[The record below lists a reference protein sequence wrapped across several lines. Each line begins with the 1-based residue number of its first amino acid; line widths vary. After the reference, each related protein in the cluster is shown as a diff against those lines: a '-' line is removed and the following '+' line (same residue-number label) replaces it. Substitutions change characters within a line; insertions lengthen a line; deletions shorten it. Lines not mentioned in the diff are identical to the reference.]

1 MANLYTP
8 GLKVSRRIRHR
19 TRRILPIP
27 GEVKVKQGDTATAEQ
42 IVAET
47 FMPGDVFPLNLASAL
62 SMPPGDVPECMLVK
76 EGDKIEIGQPIART
90 KGIFGLFKNEYKS
103 KTEGTLES
111 VSKTTGQLIV
121 RGDPIPVQ
129 VTAYLAGEVVEVM
142 PGQGVAIEA
151 EVSYIQGIFG
161 IGGEAHGPIRIAC
174 TDHTQELADDLIKP
188 DMKGQVIV
196 GGARMT
202 GKAVRK
208 AIQVGA
214 SAVISGGM
222 DDQDLKE
229 ILGYDLGVAIT
240 GSERIGITL
249 IITEGFGEIAMA
261 ERTFKLLAS
270 REGDEA
276 AVNGATQIRAG
287 VMRPEIMI
295 PLSAQEKADE
305 TEPVH
310 GRGILDIGTPVRV
323 IRDPY
328 FGSIGAVAALPSELY
343 TLGSESKARVLE
355 VEFDGGR
362 KVTVPRANVELIEE

>member
-1 MANLYTP
+1 MTHAYTP

-27 GEVKVKQGDTATAEQ
+27 GEVLVNVGDTVTARQ

-47 FMPGDVFPLNLASAL
+47 FMPGDITPLNLANIL
-62 SMPPGDVPECMLVK
+62 SMPPGDVPECVLVK
-76 EGDKIEIGQPIART
+76 EGDVVEVGQPIART
-90 KGIFGLFKNEYKS
+90 KGIFGMFKTEYKS
-103 KTEGTLES
+103 KVAGTLES
-111 VSKTTGQLIV
+111 ISKTTGQLIFRGEPLPV
-121 RGDPIPVQ
+121 RVD
-129 VTAYLAGEVVEVM
+129 AYLAGEVVEVI
-142 PGQGVAIEA
+142 PEQGVAIEA

-161 IGGEAHGPIRIAC
+161 IGGEAFGTIRKVC
-174 TDHTQELADDLIKP
+174 DSHSEELTDDKITS
-188 DMKGQVIV
+188 DMKGAILI

-208 AIQVGA
+208 AIDVGA

-240 GSERIGITL
+240 GSENIGITL

-261 ERTFKLLAS
+261 ERTFQLLAS

-276 AVNGATQIRAG
+276 SVNGATQIRAG
-287 VMRPEIMI
+287 VMRPEILI
-295 PLSAQEKADE
+295 PLSEEEKSTE

-310 GRGILDIGTPVRV
+310 SAGILEIGTPVRV

-328 FGSIGAVAALPSELY
+328 FGGLGTVAALPPELY
-343 TLGSESKARVLE
+343 TLESESKARVLE
-355 VEFDGGR
+355 VRLETGES
-362 KVTVPRANVELIEE
+362 VTVPRANIELIEE